1 MEPQKHTRPEIAWQ
15 QARQLA
21 ASAASA
27 PLPTSLNWI
36 YGLGFKIGI
45 FLILK
50 SFLVIR
56 YLQLS
61 ATGCIIVLS
70 QCALALVLIVLGV
83 IMQEAGSNRS
93 RGVLTAVTAGYGLT
107 TVIGGAICYLKD
119 VCAWEFFQPVQN
131 ANWFVDFFTGAAKS
145 AKEITLSLVFW
156 DTDLWIMFCCVLFL
170 LTLFYMLA
178 HRDHLN

>member
-1 MEPQKHTRPEIAWQ
+1 MEPQKHTRPESAWQ

-27 PLPTSLNWI
+27 QLPASLNWI
-36 YGLGFKIGI
+36 YGFGFKIGI

-61 ATGCIIVLS
+61 ATGCIIVFS
-70 QCALALVLIVLGV
+70 QFALALVFIVLGL
-83 IMQEAGSNRS
+83 IMQEPGSNRS
-93 RGVLTAVTAGYGLT
+93 RSVLTAITAGYGLT
-107 TVIGGAICYLKD
+107 TAIGGAICFLKD
-119 VCAWEFFQPVQN
+119 VCAWEFFKPIQN
-131 ANWFVDFFTGAAKS
+131 ANWFVDIFSGAAKN

-156 DTDLWIMFCCVLFL
+156 DTDLWVMFCCILFL
-170 LTLFYMLA
+170 LTLIYMLA
-178 HRDHLN
+178 HRDHIN

>member
-1 MEPQKHTRPEIAWQ
+1 MEPQKHTRAQTVWQ
-15 QARQLA
+15 QAQHLA
-21 ASAASA
+21 ASAANT
-27 PLPTSLNWI
+27 PLPASLNWI
-36 YGLGFKIGI
+36 YGFGFKIGV

-61 ATGCIIVLS
+61 VTGFIIVLS
-70 QCALALVLIVLGV
+70 QCMLALVLIVLGV
-83 IMQEAGSNRS
+83 IMQEPGSNRS
-93 RGVLTAVTAGYGLT
+93 QGVLTAVTAGYGLT
-107 TVIGGAICYLKD
+107 TVIGGVICYLKD
-119 VCAWEFFQPVQN
+119 ACAWEFFKPVQN

-178 HRDHLN
+178 YRDHLN

>member
-1 MEPQKHTRPEIAWQ
+1 MEQQKHSRREAVWQ

-36 YGLGFKIGI
+36 YGFGFKIGI

-61 ATGCIIVLS
+61 VTGCIIVLS

-93 RGVLTAVTAGYGLT
+93 RSVLTAVTAGYGLT

-131 ANWFVDFFTGAAKS
+131 ANWFVDFFSGAAKN
-145 AKEITLSLVFW
+145 AKELTLSLVFW